1 MIALDIQEVHKSFS
15 IPTVKLDTVR
25 EHILNSFRLRNHLRN
40 RRDLRVLRGISF
52 SVNVGETIGIMGRNA
67 SGKSTLLKII
77 SGIYQPDRGAVQ
89 CAMPITPI
97 LDLGVGWN
105 PELDAIDNIYL
116 LGTVMG
122 LTLRELKTAK
132 DEILEFAGLQE
143 FSRLELKH
151 YSSGMAMRLGYSV
164 AFRAV
169 RGLLILD
176 EVFAVGDME
185 FKERCYKRYEEIRQA
200 GHTVLMVS
208 HNPGDIGR
216 FCDRAILLEGGK
228 IVQEGSGQEIAR
240 AYVQSLTAEM
250 GIITADLRA

>member
-1 MIALDIQEVHKSFS
+1 MVALNIQEIHKSFS

-25 EHILNSFRLRNHLRN
+25 EHILNSFKMGKYLRN
-40 RRDLRVLRGISF
+40 RRELRVLSGVSF
-52 SVNVGETIGIMGRNA
+52 SVKAGETIGIMGRNG

-89 CAMPITPI
+89 CALPITPI
-97 LDLGVGWN
+97 LGLGVGWN

-151 YSSGMAMRLGYSV
+151 YSSGMAMRLAYSV

-176 EVFAVGDME
+176 EVFAVGDRE
-185 FKERCYKRYEEIRQA
+185 FQERCYKRYEEIRQA

-208 HNPGDIGR
+208 HGPAEVER

-228 IVQEGSGQEIAR
+228 VVQEGSGQEIVR
-240 AYVQSLTAEM
+240 AYVQLLTSEKAS
-250 GIITADLRA
+250 

>member
-1 MIALDIQEVHKSFS
+1 MNALEVTDIHKSFS
-15 IPTVKLDTVR
+15 VPTVRLDTVR
-25 EHILNSFRLRNHLRN
+25 EHILKGFKLRKHFRKYRELK
-40 RRDLRVLRGISF
+40 VLRGISF
-52 SVNVGETIGIMGRNA
+52 TVNSGETVGIMGRNA

-77 SGIYQPDRGAVQ
+77 SGIYQPERGAVY
-89 CAMPITPI
+89 CEMPITPI
-97 LDLGVGWN
+97 LDLGMGWN

-151 YSSGMAMRLGYSV
+151 YSSGMAMRLAYSV

-185 FKERCYKRYEEIRQA
+185 FKERCYKRYEEIHQA
-200 GHTVLMVS
+200 GYTVLLVS
-208 HNPGDIGR
+208 HNPLEIER
-216 FCDRAILLEGGK
+216 FCDRAILLDGGK
-228 IVQEGSGQEIAR
+228 IVQKGSSQEIAH
-240 AYVQSLTAEM
+240 AYVQSLTSVK
-250 GIITADLRA
+250 TS

>member
-1 MIALDIQEVHKSFS
+1 MVALEVREIHKSFS
-15 IPTVKLDTVR
+15 IPTVRLDTLR
-25 EHILNSFRLRNHLRN
+25 EHILNSLKLRKYLKN
-40 RRDLRVLRGISF
+40 RRELRVLKGVSF
-52 SVNVGETIGIMGRNA
+52 SVKAGETLGIMGRNA

-77 SGIYQPDRGAVQ
+77 SGIYLSDRGEVQ

-105 PELDAIDNIYL
+105 QELDAIDNIYL

-151 YSSGMAMRLGYSV
+151 FSSGMAMRLAYSV

-185 FKERCYKRYEEIRQA
+185 FKEKCYKRYEEIRQA

-208 HNPGDIGR
+208 HNPADIER
-216 FCDRAILLEGGK
+216 FCDRAILLEGGM
-228 IVQEGSGQEIAR
+228 IVQEGNGKEVAG
-240 AYVQSLTAEM
+240 AYIRSLTAE
-250 GIITADLRA
+250 

>member
-1 MIALDIQEVHKSFS
+1 MVALDIQEIHKSFS

-25 EHILNSFRLRNHLRN
+25 EHILNSFRLRKYLRN
-40 RRDLRVLRGISF
+40 RRELRVLSGVSF
-52 SVNVGETIGIMGRNA
+52 SIKAGETLGIMGRNG

-77 SGIYQPDRGAVQ
+77 TGIYQPDRGVIR
-89 CAMPITPI
+89 CTMPITPI

-105 PELDAIDNIYL
+105 QELDAIDNIYL

-122 LTLRELKTAK
+122 MTLRELKTAQG
-132 DEILEFAGLQE
+132 EILEFAGLQE

-151 YSSGMAMRLGYSV
+151 YSSGMAMRLAYSV

-176 EVFAVGDME
+176 EVFAVGDAE

-208 HNPGDIGR
+208 HSPTDIER
-216 FCDRAILLEGGK
+216 FCDRAILLGCGK

-240 AYVQSLTAEM
+240 AYIQSLTS
-250 GIITADLRA
+250 

>member
-1 MIALDIQEVHKSFS
+1 MVALNIQEIYKSFS
-15 IPTVKLDTVR
+15 IPTIKLDTVR
-25 EHILNSFRLRNHLRN
+25 EHILNSFKMRKYLRN
-40 RRDLRVLRGISF
+40 RRELRVLSGVSF
-52 SVNVGETIGIMGRNA
+52 SVKAGETIGIMGRNG

-89 CAMPITPI
+89 CALPITPI
-97 LDLGVGWN
+97 LDLGIGWN

-132 DEILEFAGLQE
+132 DEILEFAGLKE

-151 YSSGMAMRLGYSV
+151 YSSGMAMRLAYSV

-185 FKERCYKRYEEIRQA
+185 FKEKCYQRYEEIRQA

-208 HNPGDIGR
+208 HNPGDIER
-216 FCDRAILLEGGK
+216 FCDHAILLDGGK
-228 IVQEGSGQEIAR
+228 VVQEGSGQEIAS
-240 AYVQSLTAEM
+240 AYVQLLTSEKAS
-250 GIITADLRA
+250 

>member
-1 MIALDIQEVHKSFS
+1 MVALEVRDIHKSFF
-15 IPTVKLDTVR
+15 IPTVRLDTVR
-25 EHILNSFRLRNHLRN
+25 EHILKSLKLRKYLKEGRE
-40 RRDLRVLRGISF
+40 LRVLSGVSF
-52 SVNVGETIGIMGRNA
+52 SIEAGETLGIMGRNG

-77 SGIYQPDRGAVQ
+77 TGVYQPDRGKVK

-105 PELDAIDNIYL
+105 QELDAIDNIYL

-132 DEILEFAGLQE
+132 DEILEFADLQE

-151 YSSGMAMRLGYSV
+151 YSSGMAMRLAYSV

-208 HNPGDIGR
+208 HNPLDIER
-216 FCDRAILLEGGK
+216 FCDRAILIEGGK
-228 IVQEGSGQEIAR
+228 IIQAGSGQEIAR
-240 AYVQSLTAEM
+240 AYVRSLTGENVNN
-250 GIITADLRA
+250 GYNH

>member
-1 MIALDIQEVHKSFS
+1 MNALEVQDIHKSFF
-15 IPTVKLDTVR
+15 IPKKKLDTVR
-25 EHILNSFRLRNHLRN
+25 EHILNSFKLRKYLKDN
-40 RRDLRVLRGISF
+40 RELRVLRGVSF
-52 SVNVGETIGIMGRNA
+52 SVETGETVGIMGRNG

-77 SGIYQPDRGAVQ
+77 SGIYQPDQGTVQ

-122 LTLRELKTAK
+122 LTLRELRTAK

-151 YSSGMAMRLGYSV
+151 YSSGMAMRLAYSV

-185 FKERCYKRYEEIRQA
+185 FKEKCYQRYKEIRQA
-200 GHTVLMVS
+200 GHTVLVVS
-208 HNPGDIGR
+208 HNPAEIGR
-216 FCDRAILLEGGK
+216 FCDRAILLEGGM
-228 IVQEGSGQEIAR
+228 IIQEGNGQEIAN
-240 AYVQSLTAEM
+240 AYVCSLNAENANN
-250 GIITADLRA
+250 GHNH

>member
-1 MIALDIQEVHKSFS
+1 MVALEIREIHKSFS
-15 IPTVKLDTVR
+15 IPTVKIDTVR
-25 EHILNSFRLRNHLRN
+25 EHILNCFKLKKYLND
-40 RRDLRVLRGISF
+40 RRELRVLSGVSF
-52 SVNVGETIGIMGRNA
+52 SVETGETIGIMGRNA

-77 SGIYQPDRGAVQ
+77 SGIYQPDQGTVQ
-89 CAMPITPI
+89 CNMPITPI

-105 PELDAIDNIYL
+105 QELDAIDNIYL

-151 YSSGMAMRLGYSV
+151 YSSGMAMRLAYSV

-169 RGLLILD
+169 RGILILD
-176 EVFAVGDME
+176 EIFAVGDME
-185 FKERCYKRYEEIRQA
+185 FKERCYQRYEEIRRA

-208 HNPGDIGR
+208 HGPEDIER
-216 FCDRAILLEGGK
+216 FCDRAILLDEGK
-228 IVQEGSGQEIAR
+228 VVQEGTGQEIAN
-240 AYVQSLTAEM
+240 AYVRSLTGENV
-250 GIITADLRA
+250 GDSPNR

>member
-1 MIALDIQEVHKSFS
+1 MVVLDIQEIHKSFS
-15 IPTVKLDTVR
+15 IPTVKLDTLR
-25 EHILNSFRLRNHLRN
+25 EHILNSFRLRKPLRN
-40 RRDLRVLRGISF
+40 RRELRVLSGVSF
-52 SVNVGETIGIMGRNA
+52 SVTAGETVGIMGRNG

-77 SGIYQPDRGAVQ
+77 TGIYQPDRGAVQ

-151 YSSGMAMRLGYSV
+151 YSSGMAVRLGYSV

-185 FKERCYKRYEEIRQA
+185 FKERCYKRYEEIRRA

-208 HNPGDIGR
+208 HNPEDIER
-216 FCDRAILLEGGK
+216 FCDRAILLDGGK
-228 IVQEGSGQEIAR
+228 VVQEGSGSEIAH
-240 AYVQSLTAEM
+240 AYSRLLTAS
-250 GIITADLRA
+250 

>member
-1 MIALDIQEVHKSFS
+1 MVALDIKGLQKSFS

-25 EHILNSFRLRNHLRN
+25 EHILNSFKLKKYLKN
-40 RRDLRVLRGISF
+40 RRELKVLDGVDF
-52 SVNVGETIGIMGRNA
+52 SVKAGETFGIMGRNGC
-67 SGKSTLLKII
+67 GKSTLLKII
-77 SGIYQPDRGAVQ
+77 AGIYRPDQGSVQ
-89 CAMPITPI
+89 CTLPITPI

-122 LTLRELKTAK
+122 LTLSELKTAK
-132 DEILEFAGLQE
+132 DDILEFAGLQE

-151 YSSGMAMRLGYSV
+151 YSAGMAMRLAYAV

-185 FKERCYKRYEEIRQA
+185 FKERCYKRYQEIRDA

-208 HNPGDIGR
+208 HSPQEIER
-216 FCDRAILLEGGK
+216 FCQHAILLEGGQ
-228 IVQEGSGQEIAR
+228 IALEGSGKEVAK
-240 AYVQSLTAEM
+240 AYVQSLTPDN
-250 GIITADLRA
+250 TTNNKQ

>member
-1 MIALDIQEVHKSFS
+1 MDALNIQQIHKSFS
-15 IPTVKLDTVR
+15 IPTIRLDTVR
-25 EHILNSFRLRNHLRN
+25 EHILNSFKLGKYIRN
-40 RRDLRVLRGISF
+40 RRELKVLSGVSF
-52 SVNVGETIGIMGRNA
+52 SVRPGETLGIMGRNG

-77 SGIYQPDRGAVQ
+77 TGVYQPDRGVVH

-97 LDLGVGWN
+97 LGLGVGWN

-122 LTLRELKTAK
+122 MTLRELKIAK

-143 FSRLELKH
+143 FSRLELKY
-151 YSSGMAMRLGYSV
+151 YSSGMAMRLAYSV

-176 EVFAVGDME
+176 EVFSVGDRE
-185 FKERCYKRYEEIRQA
+185 FKERCYKRYEDIRQA

-208 HNPGDIGR
+208 HDPAEVGR

-228 IVQEGSGQEIAR
+228 ILREGSGQEIAI
-240 AYVQSLTAEM
+240 AYVQSLTS
-250 GIITADLRA
+250 